1 MDVLLNKSS
10 RFDSMDTLIVGPSE
24 TFRYSSTTDSSKS
37 LDVLLIFPGE
47 KTSAPRC
54 PFSVM
59 TLASWIRKNDYSVK
73 IMDPRVEDID
83 WEAIESAKL
92 IGISSMTGPQLSAA
106 VPLAKSIKARVP
118 GTPIV
123 WGGPHVS
130 FFPEQ
135 SCQSKV
141 VDFVVEGEGEPVIIN
156 LIEKL
161 FANEEPEAVSG
172 VSYQKP
178 DGTITSNPK
187 PDQIDL
193 DLLDLPAYDLVDM
206 KNYNDLFNGISYE
219 SSRGCPYPC
228 RFCYVYTFHDRKF
241 RGKSPEKVLEEV
253 SLLKKRYGIKR
264 VFFTEDYLW
273 TQKKR
278 ALAQFKLFIEHNLD
292 LKWEAFCRADF
303 LSKVSEEEME
313 IIGKSG
319 AEILTLGLE
328 SGSERMLK
336 HIQKHIT
343 IDQAK
348 AAIQKCV
355 KHNIM
360 TTSSFIIGMPTETD
374 QDLEDTIR
382 MYETLTGYS
391 DNVEINGFFLYAP
404 YPGVPLYD
412 EALRHGYQKMN
423 SIEEWCEWNYNNSSN
438 NVWIDRK
445 RLRKLETLS
454 ILVRFKYLIHRFNH
468 YSKISPQYKAK
479 KLIRLTTKIAYH
491 LFLPIIKWIADLR
504 WKNRWFSFGIEW
516 RLWRNFIRHRF
527 KVT

>member
-1 MDVLLNKSS
+1 MEALIINQNQN
-10 RFDSMDTLIVGPSE
+10 TLPISPVS
-24 TFRYSSTTDSSKS
+24 SSKF
-37 LDVLLIFPGE
+37 LDILLIYPGE
-47 KTSAPRC
+47 RTSAPRS
-54 PFSVM
+54 PFAVM
-59 TLASWIRKNDYSVK
+59 TLASWIRKKGYSVK
-73 IMDPRVEDID
+73 IMDPRVEDIN
-83 WEAIESAKL
+83 WQIIESAKL

-106 VPLAKSIKARVP
+106 VPLAKSIKARTP
-118 GTPIV
+118 ETPII

-135 SCQSKV
+135 SCRSET
-141 VDFVVEGEGEPVIIN
+141 VDYVVEGEGEPVIIN

-161 FANEEPEAVSG
+161 LAGETPDAIAG
-172 VSYQKP
+172 VSFQKP
-178 DGTITSNPK
+178 DGTIVSNPK

-193 DLLDLPAYDLVDM
+193 DLLDLPAYDLVNM
-206 KNYNDLFNGISYE
+206 ENYNDLLNGISYE

-228 RFCYVYTFHDRKF
+228 RFCYVYTFHDRRF
-241 RGKSPEKVLEEV
+241 RGKSPEKVLSEV
-253 SLLKKRYGIKR
+253 KTLKERYGIKR

-313 IIGKSG
+313 IIGQSG

-343 IDQAK
+343 VDQAK

-360 TTSSFIIGMPTETD
+360 TTSSFIIGMPTETE

-382 MYETLTGYS
+382 MYEILTGYAE
-391 DNVEINGFFLYAP
+391 NVEINGFFLYAP

-412 EALRHGYQKMN
+412 EALRHGYKKMN
-423 SIEEWCEWNYNNSSN
+423 SIEEWCEWSYNDSTN
-438 NVWIDRK
+438 NVWISEK
-445 RLRKLETLS
+445 RLRELETLS

-468 YSKISPQYKAK
+468 YSKISPEYMAK
-479 KLIRLTTKIAYH
+479 KLNSPAIKVAYR
-491 LFLPIIKWIADLR
+491 LFLPVMKWLAEVR

-516 RLWRNFIRHRF
+516 RLWRHFIRRRF
-527 KVT
+527 NVN